1 MNKDQFLRYITI
13 DRCLRNY
20 NAHHDIDSLLEAVN
34 RVLVDHDI
42 RPATK
47 STIQH
52 DLTNLKKRPYEIELE
67 PGRGYG
73 QNKLYRYKD
82 PSFTIANIIY
92 PTHLKD
98 IISEIDEILEDYN
111 YDQHYAWLKSTV
123 RSLRDKESGGDILPD
138 AVEFQNY
145 TDIRILQHFN
155 DLLNS
160 ILAKK
165 PVSLIYTPFDKQ
177 SYNAICHPYLLKQF
191 NNRWFLIGKTEG
203 HTSLSTYPLDRIQEV
218 NVVNKEYLPNT
229 ENFVDY
235 FYDVVGVTVK
245 ANEQPVDVIVRVS
258 KNAYKYIETKPLH
271 GSQAVVERNE
281 DSVTIKLH
289 VQLNYELESL
299 LMSHGP
305 SIEVLKPESLRQSI
319 KSKLDTMSSYYSNNT

>member
-82 PSFTIANIIY
+82 PSFTIANTIY

-98 IISEIDEILEDYN
+98 IISEIDEMLEDYN

-123 RSLRDKESGGDILPD
+123 RSLRDKESGGGSLPE
-138 AVEFQNY
+138 AVDFQNY
-145 TDIRILQHFN
+145 TDKNILSSFN

-160 ILAKK
+160 ILAKQ
-165 PVSLIYTPFDKQ
+165 PVLLKYEPFDKQ
-177 SYNAICHPYLLKQF
+177 PYEVICHPYLLKQF
-191 NNRWFLIGKTEG
+191 NNRWFMIGKTEG
-203 HTSLSTYPLDRIQEV
+203 HEFLSTYPLDRIKGIKAA
-218 NVVNKEYLPNT
+218 NKEFIPNS
-229 ENFVDY
+229 EDFVDY
-235 FYDVVGVTVK
+235 FYDVVGVTVN
-245 ANEQPVDVIVRVS
+245 ANEQPVNVIIRVN

-271 GSQAVVERNE
+271 GSQVVVGRNE
-281 DSVTIKLH
+281 DSVTIKLY

-299 LMSHGP
+299 LMSYGP
-305 SIEVLKPESLRQSI
+305 NIEVIEPISLRESI
-319 KSKLDTMSSYYSNNT
+319 KNKVIAMAKSYSIR